1 MFQINILNNG
11 AMSVKK
17 YSSKQ
22 KSKFFKSN
30 GKRLRCKY
38 CNPIDRVSMCNYK
51 SGCQRFA
58 RMIKKRILYKQAL
71 IEAMELNTTN
81 ILNVKRVRKQTV
93 NINNSYIIACNNHNK
108 LCDIKG
114 GFVAH
119 CYANY
124 DYRFNG
130 NV

>member
-1 MFQINILNNG
+1 MIRKNILNNG
-11 AMSVKK
+11 AMGVKK
-17 YSSKQ
+17 QSSTQ
-22 KSKFFKSN
+22 KSKFFRSN
-30 GKRLRCKY
+30 GKRLFCKY
-38 CNPIDRVSMCNYK
+38 CNPVDGVSMCNYK
-51 SGCQRFA
+51 SGCQMFA

-81 ILNVKRVRKQTV
+81 ILNVNRVRKQTV
-93 NINNSYIIACNNHNK
+93 NINNSYIIACNNHTK
-108 LCDIKG
+108 LCGIKG

-124 DYRFNG
+124 DYKFNV